1 MKGKSQVR
9 YTSNGISKDSAVES
23 PSQST
28 KQVHFQVEKQQGKT
42 HYVPWK
48 WMTTLS
54 HYLLVTI
61 DNSNTAEK
69 PEQGVPGLSQGLL
82 IASRGSI

>member
-1 MKGKSQVR
+1 
-9 YTSNGISKDSAVES
+9 
-23 PSQST
+23 
-28 KQVHFQVEKQQGKT
+28 
-42 HYVPWK
+42 
-48 WMTTLS
+48 MTTLS